1 MKTKN
6 IMIFFEKK
14 ILKMLFL
21 GFSSGLPILLVF
33 STLSVWLVKA
43 GINRST
49 VTLFSWA
56 GFAYAFKYL
65 WSPIVDNFKIPFFQ
79 KLGHRRSWLLFA
91 QVMIVISLLAT
102 SLTDPAQNLILT
114 AVTITFVA
122 IFSATQD
129 IVIDAYRIESAPQKL
144 QGPLSSMY
152 IAGYRVAMLV
162 GGAGSLW
169 LASSLGG
176 GGEVYDKAVWQ
187 TVYSSM
193 AFLMLVGILTTLF
206 SHEPKIK
213 KNNFLKINQHIKFL
227 FVFLLSLS
235 GFIFLY
241 TFMKN
246 PFDINQILNKFLFST
261 IRIILCFA
269 FSGLIIL
276 FLTKTN
282 FISKQKVN
290 NIYLKPITNFISRYG
305 KFAFLILLLIGLY
318 RIADVVMGVVAN
330 IFYLEKGFNIKEI
343 ATYSKFFG
351 VFATILGGFIGGIF
365 ALNFGTMKALFI
377 GALIAAG
384 SNLLFALLAASDPSI
399 KLLITVITADNISSG
414 FAGAAFVIYLTG
426 LTSIKFTATQ
436 YALFSSIMLFIPK
449 LIAGYSGS
457 WVDAMGYTNF
467 FTLTALL
474 GVPVLLLIIW
484 ISKVV
489 PIKN

>member
-1 MKTKN
+1 MKAKN

-14 ILKMLFL
+14 ILKMFFL

-91 QVMIVISLLAT
+91 QIMIVISLLAT

-176 GGEVYDKAVWQ
+176 EVYDKAVWQ

-206 SHEPKIK
+206 SHEPRIK

-246 PFDINQILNKFLFST
+246 PFDMNQILNKFLFST

-384 SNLLFALLAASDPSI
+384 SNLLFALLAASDSSI